1 MACKELVKALEAI
14 DSALAEAVTSF
25 DQVMAQP
32 ASYERGREV
41 AAIVER
47 IDSTRRC
54 ALDALANHRECD
66 ALEALRAIMDCDIRS
81 IPVEVWAEGRRVVE
95 AAGCQR

>member
-32 ASYERGREV
+32 AS
-41 AAIVER
+41 
-47 IDSTRRC
+47 
-54 ALDALANHRECD
+54 
-66 ALEALRAIMDCDIRS
+66 
-81 IPVEVWAEGRRVVE
+81 
-95 AAGCQR
+95 